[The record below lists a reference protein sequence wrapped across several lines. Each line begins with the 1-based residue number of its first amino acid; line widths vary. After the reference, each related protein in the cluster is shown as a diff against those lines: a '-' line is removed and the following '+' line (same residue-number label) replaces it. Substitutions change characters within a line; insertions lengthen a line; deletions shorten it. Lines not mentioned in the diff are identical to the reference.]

1 MSMDAM
7 RAWEEHSHAHGSAY
21 IVGKQLAIWAQPG
34 TNLMWAANPQ
44 IARACRLSVR
54 HVQRA
59 LRSLELAGEIVRQ
72 PVSPGQR
79 RVYLIDAKAAG
90 QLPLFTA
97 RGDTRVI
104 PPHDT
109 TGLRGDTHVTP
120 TEGQK
125 GKDNTPP
132 APPRG
137 GAHPPDLLRGM
148 SRPRRRRRGLAVPV
162 APQPCPL
169 PAAAAV
175 ARTLIEQR
183 WSEIAERLEPLM
195 TPAAFEIWLADAH
208 LHALA
213 PLTVAVDAE
222 RIAWI
227 ASRFEPL
234 LHRAAGVPVSVVAC
248 QQLGVRA

>member
-1 MSMDAM
+1 M
-7 RAWEEHSHAHGSAY
+7 RAWEEHSQAQGSAY

-72 PVSPGQR
+72 PASPGQR

-97 RGDTRVI
+97 RGDTRVT

-109 TGLRGDTHVTP
+109 TGLKGDTRVTP

-125 GKDNTPP
+125 EKNNTPL
-132 APPRG
+132 APPG
-137 GAHPPDLLRGM
+137 GNPSPDLLR
-148 SRPRRRRRGLAVPV
+148 RIKQPRARRRRRRDATVVAV
-162 APQPCPL
+162 ACPL
-169 PAAAAV
+169 PERDPEQ
-175 ARTLIEQR
+175 RTACEQR
-183 WSEIAERLEPLM
+183 WSEIADALRCQLSDG
-195 TPAAFEIWLADAH
+195 AFEIWLADAH
-208 LHALA
+208 LHALS
-213 PLTVAVDAE
+213 PLTVAVDAH
-222 RIAWI
+222 RAAWI
-227 ASRFEPL
+227 ASRFGPV
-234 LHRAAGVPVSVVAC
+234 LHRAAGAEVQLVAC
-248 QQLGVRA
+248 AQITVAR